1 MINLIK
7 SEWIKLKSTKALW
20 ATSILVLLLSG
31 LFAMMM
37 GLGFGM
43 SLTDEEVKK
52 DPLLYAQM
60 VESISPMQALSGFS
74 LFGIIVIIIQACMT
88 VTSEYGNGSAKTTLL
103 ATPKRW
109 SVPVAKFVV
118 YGIIAAIV
126 AFLAQVI
133 SVPIARWALSWNVD
147 DSSLLDRLSFSTDD
161 TWRFIGLNCL
171 YAVLVVMI
179 AIGVSYLIRHTAG
192 AISVLL
198 MWILIV
204 ELMLVGQIPWVR
216 DWLPPYLPFKNM
228 DAAVQGTEVPDAPWG
243 STGSLIY
250 FVVWALAIFI
260 AGIVALKKR
269 DA

>member
-1 MINLIK
+1 
-7 SEWIKLKSTKALW
+7 
-20 ATSILVLLLSG
+20 
-31 LFAMMM
+31 
-37 GLGFGM
+37 M

-109 SVPVAKFVV
+109 PVPVAKFVV

-171 YAVLVVMI
+171 YA
-179 AIGVSYLIRHTAG
+179 
-192 AISVLL
+192 
-198 MWILIV
+198 
-204 ELMLVGQIPWVR
+204 
-216 DWLPPYLPFKNM
+216 
-228 DAAVQGTEVPDAPWG
+228 
-243 STGSLIY
+243 
-250 FVVWALAIFI
+250 
-260 AGIVALKKR
+260 
-269 DA
+269 